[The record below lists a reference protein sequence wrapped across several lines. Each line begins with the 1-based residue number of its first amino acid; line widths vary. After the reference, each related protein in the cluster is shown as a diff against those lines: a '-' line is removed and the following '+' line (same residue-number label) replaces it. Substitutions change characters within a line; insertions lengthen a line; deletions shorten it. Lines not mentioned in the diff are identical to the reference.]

1 MNAYKVAI
9 EVNKENIP
17 KYLSFTKKKIT
28 EYNEINN
35 NILPVPATYI
45 INNNKKISYAHYD
58 PDYSN
63 RANFVEILNSV
74 K

>member
-45 INNNKKISYAHYD
+45 IIKK
-58 PDYSN
+58 
-63 RANFVEILNSV
+63 
-74 K
+74 